1 MLANPVKTTTSHTK
15 WTSHD
20 YFNRQFNVV
29 LNVFIFLLHL
39 FLSFYLLTAHSHS
52 HTHTMHGLA
61 YDHWLCRWITQFAT
75 ITDNPIWTLCDDL
88 KKWQTREI
96 FGLIR
101 KKWFWNEWN
110 ISYNSF
116 GTMFIFISKNGNLN
130 NSLNESTV
138 FHWFEWIV
146 YRCSCEK
153 KKPESNEW
161 KKNKIDVVFSHFW
174 SPQETN

>member
-1 MLANPVKTTTSHTK
+1 MDITWLLQSSIQCSSQCVH
-15 WTSHD
+15 
-20 YFNRQFNVV
+20 F
-29 LNVFIFLLHL
+29 LFLLL

-75 ITDNPIWTLCDDL
+75 ITDNPIWTLYDDL

-101 KKWFWNEWN
+101 KKVVLEWVKYF
-110 ISYNSF
+110 IQF
-116 GTMFIFISKNGNLN
+116 LCTMFIFISKNGNLN

-146 YRCSCEK
+146 YRCSCGKKNQSQMNERK
-153 KKPESNEW
+153 IKSMSSSRISDPLKKPTKCQLLS
-161 KKNKIDVVFSHFW
+161 
-174 SPQETN
+174 

>member
-1 MLANPVKTTTSHTK
+1 MDIT
-15 WTSHD
+15 W
-20 YFNRQFNVV
+20 
-29 LNVFIFLLHL
+29 LLQSSIQCSSQCVHF
-39 FLSFYLLTAHSHS
+39 FLSSSVSLILFIDGALTLA

-116 GTMFIFISKNGNLN
+116 AQCLFSFLKMVIWTTAWMNRPCFID
-130 NSLNESTV
+130 LNELY
-138 FHWFEWIV
+138 IV
-146 YRCSCEK
+146 VLVEK
-153 KKPESNEW
+153 KTRVKWMKE
-161 KKNKIDVVFSHFW
+161 K
-174 SPQETN
+174 